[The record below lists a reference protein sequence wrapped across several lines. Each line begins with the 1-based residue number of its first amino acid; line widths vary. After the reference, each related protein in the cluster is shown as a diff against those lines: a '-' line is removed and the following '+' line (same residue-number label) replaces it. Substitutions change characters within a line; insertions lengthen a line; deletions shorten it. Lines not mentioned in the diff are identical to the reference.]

1 MDLILRKR
9 LAINIYKKQSITEK
23 LFKRI
28 SRADTLSAAGIT
40 YEIVSCVPKA
50 SENPEDRETLAL
62 VAASDLDLKASDGE
76 SYIEKYTKGVSAV
89 ESILVLD
96 KLRQQ
101 VATKELLAKK
111 GRFTTNS
118 SEALQNI
125 RKTASVP
132 NMAIIYGHQNATNSS
147 TKINENKS
155 DSAFDL
161 SYYANSAYEGFDRI
175 RQRANQY
182 KNNILSGNSTS
193 SSGQTQ
199 DSSLKLSNSQQNSK
213 SSAPIDPI
221 VKNTFGSAG
230 NKICINFSYLNYL
243 NANF

>member
-9 LAINIYKKQSITEK
+9 LAINIYKKQSITGK
-23 LFKRI
+23 IFKRI
-28 SRADTLSAAGIT
+28 SRVDTLSASGIT

-118 SEALQNI
+118 TEALQNI

-132 NMAIIYGHQNATNSS
+132 NMAIIYGHQNVTGSS
-147 TKINENKS
+147 TKIHENKS

-161 SYYANSAYEGFDRI
+161 SYFANSAYEGFDRI

-182 KNNILSGNSTS
+182 KNNILSGSST

-213 SSAPIDPI
+213 ALAPIDPI
-221 VKNTFGSAG
+221 VKTTFGPAG
-230 NKICINFSYLNYL
+230 NSILIHFSYLNYL